1 MIARFFVNHPIFAN
15 VIAIMSVLFGL
26 IALRGLPIERYPE
39 ITPPTIRVS
48 TTYPGANAS
57 VVADTVAAPIE
68 QEINGVEKMLYMS
81 STSSSDG
88 SYSLTITFEIGTD
101 LNQAQVLVQNRIA
114 LADPKLPEEV
124 RRQGVTVKKQ
134 SSNIVLAISL
144 VSPTGEYDSLFM
156 ANYATLRLRDELSR
170 AAGVGDV
177 TVSGGGVYSMRIWL
191 DPEQLRA
198 RNLTTQDVIATLQEQ
213 NVQVAAGQI
222 GQPPFA
228 ASQPGQGVPQFQ
240 YTVTTLGRL
249 SEPGQ
254 FEQIVVKTG
263 DNGRVTYL
271 RDIARVELG
280 AQNYETFSARNGRD
294 SATIL
299 IYQLPGS
306 NALEVAQN
314 VRKTMEKLGKAFP
327 PGLEYSIPFDTTKFV
342 DAAINEVYKTL
353 IEAGVLVL
361 LVILIFLQDWRAT
374 LVPATTVPVTI
385 IGAFA
390 FMPVLGFSINLLTL
404 FGLVLAIG
412 IVVDDAIVVVENATH
427 HIENGLSPRAATLK
441 AMSEVT
447 GPIIAI
453 TLVLM
458 AVFIPTVF
466 LGGITGQLYQQFA
479 LTIAA
484 TALISAINA
493 LTLKPVQSATWLRP
507 PKPRKNPFARA
518 FDAGYRAVERAY
530 MACVRVLLKLTPLML
545 LLFAGLMALTAWLYV
560 RTPSGFLP
568 TEDQGYVI
576 LSMQLPDAASLQ
588 RTRQTVE
595 QLHTILRREQQEGG
609 VDSWFVLGGFSL
621 LDGSSASNAATA
633 FIVWKD
639 WQLRRS
645 DPGLSQPALLKKL
658 NMEFAK
664 IQQANIFVFPP
675 PAIQGLGVA
684 GGFQVQIE
692 DREGVG
698 LGELQARVLD
708 VMDTMRQ
715 RPELGPAST
724 TFRASVPQ
732 MYLEIDRVK
741 AKMLDVSLAGAFNT
755 LQANLGSVYVN
766 DFNKF
771 GRTYQ
776 VRVQADTPYRKD
788 YDSILRLE
796 TRNRS
801 GQMVPL
807 GAFATI
813 EPKLGPQIVTRY
825 NLYPAATINGSAT
838 PGYSSGE
845 ALRAMEAILNER
857 LPSSIGYDWTG
868 IAFQEKRV
876 GNEAV
881 WIFALAVLMV
891 YLVLA
896 AQYESWL
903 LPFAVILVVPLGIL
917 GAIAA
922 ISLRGLDNNIYVQIG
937 IVLIVA
943 LASKNAILIVEFA
956 RELRLAGRSIVEAAL
971 QAARL
976 RLRPILMTSLAFILG
991 VVPLV
996 RAEGAA
1002 ALSRQSLGTAVF
1014 GGMIA
1019 ATVLAIFFIPTFF
1032 VVMQKLIEL
1041 RNGPPTPPPA
1051 DADHAEAVA
1060 EAAAAAPAVACVAAN
1075 GQTAGPVA
1083 TSAAPQGHTHA
1094 NGHALPEAVEA
1105 SGGSAPSITSEAK

>member
-1 MIARFFVNHPIFAN
+1 
-15 VIAIMSVLFGL
+15 
-26 IALRGLPIERYPE
+26 
-39 ITPPTIRVS
+39 
-48 TTYPGANAS
+48 
-57 VVADTVAAPIE
+57 
-68 QEINGVEKMLYMS
+68 
-81 STSSSDG
+81 
-88 SYSLTITFEIGTD
+88 
-101 LNQAQVLVQNRIA
+101 
-114 LADPKLPEEV
+114 
-124 RRQGVTVKKQ
+124 
-134 SSNIVLAISL
+134 
-144 VSPTGEYDSLFM
+144 
-156 ANYATLRLRDELSR
+156 
-170 AAGVGDV
+170 
-177 TVSGGGVYSMRIWL
+177 
-191 DPEQLRA
+191 
-198 RNLTTQDVIATLQEQ
+198 
-213 NVQVAAGQI
+213 
-222 GQPPFA
+222 
-228 ASQPGQGVPQFQ
+228 
-240 YTVTTLGRL
+240 
-249 SEPGQ
+249 
-254 FEQIVVKTG
+254 
-263 DNGRVTYL
+263 
-271 RDIARVELG
+271 
-280 AQNYETFSARNGRD
+280 
-294 SATIL
+294 
-299 IYQLPGS
+299 
-306 NALEVAQN
+306 
-314 VRKTMEKLGKAFP
+314 
-327 PGLEYSIPFDTTKFV
+327 
-342 DAAINEVYKTL
+342 
-353 IEAGVLVL
+353 
-361 LVILIFLQDWRAT
+361 
-374 LVPATTVPVTI
+374 
-385 IGAFA
+385 
-390 FMPVLGFSINLLTL
+390 
-404 FGLVLAIG
+404 
-412 IVVDDAIVVVENATH
+412 
-427 HIENGLSPRAATLK
+427 
-441 AMSEVT
+441 
-447 GPIIAI
+447 
-453 TLVLM
+453 
-458 AVFIPTVF
+458 
-466 LGGITGQLYQQFA
+466 
-479 LTIAA
+479 
-484 TALISAINA
+484 
-493 LTLKPVQSATWLRP
+493 
-507 PKPRKNPFARA
+507 
-518 FDAGYRAVERAY
+518 
-530 MACVRVLLKLTPLML
+530 
-545 LLFAGLMALTAWLYV
+545 
-560 RTPSGFLP
+560 
-568 TEDQGYVI
+568 
-576 LSMQLPDAASLQ
+576 
-588 RTRQTVE
+588 
-595 QLHTILRREQQEGG
+595 

-776 VRVQADTPYRKD
+776 VRVQADSPYRKD

-825 NLYPAATINGSAT
+825 NLYPAATINGSAA

-1060 EAAAAAPAVACVAAN
+1060 EAAADTAVVASAVAAN
-1075 GQTAGPVA
+1075 GPAA
-1083 TSAAPQGHTHA
+1083 TSTTPEGHTHA
-1094 NGHALPEAVEA
+1094 NGHALPEVAEA